1 MQKST
6 FRIEKMDCPSEE
18 QLIRMKIGGLPA
30 VHQLVFDIPGRK
42 LEVFHTGQIE
52 TISKEL
58 DKLSLQSFLIKTEE
72 VKKIIPSERETEKK
86 VLWTVLII
94 NFLFFVV
101 EMATGI
107 ISKSMGLVAD
117 SLDMLADAV
126 VYGLALLAVERSL
139 TTKRS
144 VAKVAG
150 TAQILL
156 AVIGFTEVIRR
167 FFGFE
172 ALPDFKMMIGVS
184 FLALLA
190 NAVCLYLLQKSKSR
204 EAHMKA
210 SMIFTSNDIII
221 NAGVICAGLVVL
233 WTGSVIPDLI
243 IGGIVFLIVLNGA
256 IRILKL

>member
-18 QLIRMKIGGLPA
+18 QLIRMKIGEFPS

-42 LEVFHTGQIE
+42 LEVFHSGELDLIR
-52 TISKEL
+52 SEL
-58 DKLSLQSFLIKTEE
+58 DKLSLQSALIKSEE
-72 VKKIIPSERETEKK
+72 VAGPVSITKKTEKR
-86 VLWTVLII
+86 VLWAVLLI
-94 NFLFFVV
+94 NFSFFII

-107 ISKSMGLVAD
+107 ISKSMGLIAD

-126 VYGLALLAVERSL
+126 VYGLALMAVGRSL
-139 TTKRS
+139 GTKKS

-150 TAQILL
+150 IAQILL
-156 AVIGFTEVIRR
+156 ALIGFTEVIRR

-172 ALPDFKMMIGVS
+172 ALPDFKMMIMVS
-184 FLALLA
+184 FFALIA
-190 NAVCLYLLQKSKSR
+190 NAFCLYLLQKSKSK

-221 NAGVICAGLVVL
+221 NAGVIGAGLAVL
-233 WTGSVIPDLI
+233 WSGSVIPDLI

>member
-18 QLIRMKIGGLPA
+18 QLIRMKIGNFPS
-30 VHQLVFDIPGRK
+30 VHQLVFDISGRK
-42 LEVFHTGQIE
+42 LEVFHSG
-52 TISKEL
+52 EL
-58 DKLSLQSFLIKTEE
+58 DLIRSELNKLSLQSALIKSEE
-72 VKKIIPSERETEKK
+72 VSGPFSITKETEKR
-86 VLWTVLII
+86 VLWAVLLI
-94 NFLFFVV
+94 NFSFFLI

-126 VYGLALLAVERSL
+126 VYGLALMAVGRSMS
-139 TTKRS
+139 TKKA

-150 TAQILL
+150 IAQIILSL
-156 AVIGFTEVIRR
+156 IGFTEVIRR

-172 ALPDFKMMIGVS
+172 ALPDFKMMIIVS
-184 FLALLA
+184 FFALIA
-190 NAVCLYLLQKSKSR
+190 NALCLYLLQKSNST
-204 EAHMKA
+204 EAHIKA

-221 NAGVICAGLVVL
+221 NTGVICAGLAVL
-233 WTGSVIPDLI
+233 WSGSVIPDLI